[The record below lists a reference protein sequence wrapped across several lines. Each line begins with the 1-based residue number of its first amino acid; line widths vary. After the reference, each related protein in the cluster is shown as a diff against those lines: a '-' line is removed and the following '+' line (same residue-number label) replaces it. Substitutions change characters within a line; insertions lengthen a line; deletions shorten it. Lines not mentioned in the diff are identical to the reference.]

1 MVPFIY
7 PPRVPFLCEAYFVF
21 ERKGSVWNEVWSE
34 IIVFVP
40 YIFFKLCLFSKSE
53 SERFVIKG
61 RERGCLEWGLSQDHK
76 IIVSSSLSLIYFW
89 LIYFHIYYHHIYNFM
104 DMGWDGIWKWSRTRL
119 HSSHLGF
126 LVCIIKKP
134 KEISFFSFIYMI
146 YPGNFFSFSPS
157 KGICIYFLQKNM
169 VYIDLSK

>member
-1 MVPFIY
+1 LVLEPWERDTHIRWSLERESERECMSLIKPIITYIYIYIYIYIYNMVGISSYMVPFIY
-7 PPRVPFLCEAYFVF
+7 PLRVPFLCEAYFVF

-76 IIVSSSLSLIYFW
+76 IIVSSSLSLIYSW
-89 LIYFHIYYHHIYNFM
+89 LIYFHIYYHH
-104 DMGWDGIWKWSRTRL
+104 L
-119 HSSHLGF
+119 
-126 LVCIIKKP
+126 
-134 KEISFFSFIYMI
+134 
-146 YPGNFFSFSPS
+146 
-157 KGICIYFLQKNM
+157 
-169 VYIDLSK
+169 